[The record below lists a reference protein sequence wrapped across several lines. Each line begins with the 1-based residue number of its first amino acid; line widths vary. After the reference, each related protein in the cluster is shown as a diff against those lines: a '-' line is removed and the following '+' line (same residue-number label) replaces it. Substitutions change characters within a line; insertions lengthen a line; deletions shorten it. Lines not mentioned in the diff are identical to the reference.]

1 MRGLGKGVSVRR
13 RHLSQTVKD
22 QRTKPVEKWA

>member
-1 MRGLGKGVSVRR
+1 MRELGKEVGVRR

-22 QRTKPVEKWA
+22 QRTKPVEKGA